1 MLSSAGWPKA
11 AMQTARSHPRMP
23 RSCGRPL
30 QEYGDL
36 TIVPADMTQEQVDAI
51 RTQAG
56 DLLTVID
63 AIPTDTLP
71 EEQKQRLQEARAHIA
86 AIADAADPAAMRD
99 GAAERR

>member
-1 MLSSAGWPKA
+1 MGVDAEHLDAFIGWLA
-11 AMQTARSHPRMP
+11 Q
-23 RSCGRPL
+23 SCDANGTQPPQNAEELWQAL

-71 EEQKQRLQEARAHIA
+71 EEQNSSAC
-86 AIADAADPAAMRD
+86 
-99 GAAERR
+99 RRHGRISPR